1 MALIGNYAVLLK
13 SCGRSLGGPALS
25 GDRSN
30 WNRSGSMRNLSV
42 GWSPFD
48 RKSGVPNGYAQ
59 DGWVWP
65 PKGGGMSSYTQC
77 TSSATATMNLAM
89 GKDLSG
95 TSAGSGS
102 LTDALLALIVGLSGQ
117 ADGFGAFGSAN
128 LAGIMDM
135 SGHADG
141 TSVAQLALSL
151 LVGMIG
157 NSAGVGGASATLRG
171 DAYLDGTTEDTGAL
185 TSDAIASAVWS
196 ALTASNDNPG
206 TMGEKLN
213 AAGSAGDP
221 WITELPGDYVSG
233 QAGNILAALSQLT
246 LASISDA
253 IGERVVEGA
262 LTVDEVVRIILSA
275 LSGRSSGTGSSTETY
290 KSVDGDTARITVD
303 FDSQGNRTSVVLD
316 GS

>member
-1 MALIGNYAVLLK
+1 
-13 SCGRSLGGPALS
+13 
-25 GDRSN
+25 
-30 WNRSGSMRNLSV
+30 
-42 GWSPFD
+42 
-48 RKSGVPNGYAQ
+48 
-59 DGWVWP
+59 
-65 PKGGGMSSYTQC
+65 
-77 TSSATATMNLAM
+77 MNLAM

-196 ALTASNDNPG
+196 ALAASNDNPG

-303 FDSQGNRTSVVLD
+303 FDSQGNRTAVVLD
-316 GS
+316 GA